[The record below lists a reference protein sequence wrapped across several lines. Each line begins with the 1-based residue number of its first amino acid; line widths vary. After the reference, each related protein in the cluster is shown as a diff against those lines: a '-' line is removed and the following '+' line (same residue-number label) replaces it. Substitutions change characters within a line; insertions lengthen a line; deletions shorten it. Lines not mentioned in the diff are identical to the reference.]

1 MKNQYLD
8 AGKIVNTHGIRG
20 EIKVFPL
27 CDGPEFLL
35 EFDRFFIEGEE
46 IKVLS
51 SRVHKNTTLMRL
63 EGIDNIDMAEA
74 MRGKV
79 LQIACDDI
87 ELEEGQYFIEDL
99 IGMKV
104 IDADTGKEYGTLK
117 SVLQT
122 GANDVYEI
130 QGKDRIYLVP
140 KIDEVVL
147 NTDLESETITIRP
160 LKGLFD
166 E

>member
-1 MKNQYLD
+1 MKDQYLD

-35 EFDRFFIEGEE
+35 EFDRFFINGEE
-46 IKVLS
+46 IEVIS
-51 SRVHKNTTLMRL
+51 SRVHKNVALIRL
-63 EGIDNIDMAEA
+63 SGIDHIEQAEQLVGNI
-74 MRGKV
+74 
-79 LQIACDDI
+79 LQINCDDI
-87 ELEEGQYFIEDL
+87 ELEEGRYFIEDL
-99 IGMKV
+99 VGMKV
-104 IDADTGKEYGTLK
+104 VDIDTGKEYGTLK
-117 SVLQT
+117 SVIQT
-122 GANDVYEI
+122 GANDVYEV
-130 QGKDRIYLVP
+130 QGDKLYLIP

-147 NTDLESETITIRP
+147 NTDMDAGIISIRP